1 MEIENKMSRFL
12 GVVIILATI
21 VSTMVFATPVFAAP
35 PVPSIENATLVYTS
49 DVFNR
54 AFTCTDGTYMY
65 ICNSQGSS
73 GVLSKVYLSNYT
85 EVKNVSIGT
94 ADNVFYYNG
103 VIYTLGNSVVT
114 YYASNLTQIHSWDV
128 GNIMYSGGAYNA
140 VYFAPINKIL
150 VSTDTMTTYNGTSGN
165 GVVSIDPNDLAND
178 SSYQLSGVVQRYG
191 CLAVLNDTV
200 YSISSWATSTVDLQS
215 SIDGSN
221 WSTVWDFG
229 DYLLATIDSSFDYL
243 ACAVSPVGSNM
254 YYIRYLDLSNN
265 LVDFNTTLP
274 TSYTAGV
281 NFISNDSLIFQYG
294 ESHRM
299 YEFNCSTQG
308 FVYLGQAPIPSGNI
322 YGPAYAGQPV
332 SKRIST
338 YNSTILVPDFQIGS
352 VTNVWSY
359 NISTCSNTPLV
370 SDTNLHN
377 AICHEFFISNT
388 NQIYQSQL
396 NNSYTLT
403 ANSQG
408 ISDLSGLSTW
418 DSLQYLS
425 LLQNSIYNIS
435 CLVPLNSSLY
445 GHGLV
450 NLDIL
455 YNPLDANSK
464 NVYIPEL
471 IANGTTVQYSY
482 GNPIILPDTVLY
494 QYACDTLFVN
504 SSLGTVFTES
514 DLNSSAF
521 TVYPPAFSYP
531 SLVAYNITNISY
543 MTNMQVVF
551 LGGEQISNVS
561 ELLNLPNLVF
571 ADLTGSP
578 LDSYAF
584 SYVIPALIAKGV
596 SVTNDTP
603 YVLTYTAANGGTIS
617 GLTTQYVGPTFNG
630 TAVRA
635 VPNSGGRFSSWSD
648 GSTQNPRVD
657 TNVNSDITVT
667 ANFTGIVN
675 IMANIIA
682 IVFGAVVMV
691 ILLGFAFVEARE
703 KGLGEGIKIAVAG
716 IIAIVV
722 LELIIVACL

>member
-1 MEIENKMSRFL
+1 
-12 GVVIILATI
+12 
-21 VSTMVFATPVFAAP
+21 
-35 PVPSIENATLVYTS
+35 
-49 DVFNR
+49 
-54 AFTCTDGTYMY
+54 
-65 ICNSQGSS
+65 
-73 GVLSKVYLSNYT
+73 
-85 EVKNVSIGT
+85 
-94 ADNVFYYNG
+94 
-103 VIYTLGNSVVT
+103 
-114 YYASNLTQIHSWDV
+114 
-128 GNIMYSGGAYNA
+128 
-140 VYFAPINKIL
+140 
-150 VSTDTMTTYNGTSGN
+150 
-165 GVVSIDPNDLAND
+165 
-178 SSYQLSGVVQRYG
+178 
-191 CLAVLNDTV
+191 
-200 YSISSWATSTVDLQS
+200 
-215 SIDGSN
+215 
-221 WSTVWDFG
+221 
-229 DYLLATIDSSFDYL
+229 
-243 ACAVSPVGSNM
+243 
-254 YYIRYLDLSNN
+254 
-265 LVDFNTTLP
+265 
-274 TSYTAGV
+274 
-281 NFISNDSLIFQYG
+281 
-294 ESHRM
+294 
-299 YEFNCSTQG
+299 
-308 FVYLGQAPIPSGNI
+308 
-322 YGPAYAGQPV
+322 
-332 SKRIST
+332 
-338 YNSTILVPDFQIGS
+338 
-352 VTNVWSY
+352 
-359 NISTCSNTPLV
+359 
-370 SDTNLHN
+370 
-377 AICHEFFISNT
+377 
-388 NQIYQSQL
+388 
-396 NNSYTLT
+396 
-403 ANSQG
+403 
-408 ISDLSGLSTW
+408 
-418 DSLQYLS
+418 
-425 LLQNSIYNIS
+425 
-435 CLVPLNSSLY
+435 
-445 GHGLV
+445 V

-455 YNPLDANSK
+455 YHPLDANSK

-521 TVYPPAFSYP
+521 VVYPPAFSYP

-543 MTNMQVVF
+543 MTNMQEVF

-596 SVTNDTP
+596 YVTNDTP